1 MLTSLKL
8 FRLASL
14 GKWKFRFKTMV
25 RYRLLFLTSAPIIL
39 TLCALVAITLYWSV
53 HYTWQGAL
61 VDVSER
67 LDVADN
73 SIHLIQKQQAYNVK
87 SFAESYDFRTN
98 LNELLSSNEVRSS
111 EASSVE
117 SSSVEVKAS
126 EVSTSGLNS
135 QVANRNRTKEGSK
148 DAETSKSKEFAQWV
162 SDNKSRY
169 ELDFLDWRTV
179 NTVEDKWKYLD
190 LTRKESFFDV
200 LDENELDGLD
210 VDLAKRAEVPLLNGN
225 GVEKRGLVS
234 RTVLTIRNEHDDIL
248 GFLDGGILLNN
259 STGLVDQI
267 RNLIY
272 PVSEGSLRRTGTVT
286 VFLDD
291 LRVSTN
297 VPLNSDDKAG
307 RAIGTRVSHDVHSKV
322 LNQGEEWLDRA
333 YVYDAWYITAY
344 QPIHDQYNN
353 VIGMLYTGYLIWPL
367 IETYLTNLGEI
378 SITIVMLLLV
388 SGLIVYRGARDL
400 FNPIERIH
408 KVVKLVHMGQEKRIG
423 ALGLDDQHELTQLA
437 KQFDK
442 MLDQLY
448 QRNQE
453 IQQAA
458 IQLECK
464 VNARTASLKEKTD
477 QLEHHITLLN
487 QARDTLV
494 VNERLAA
501 LGELTAG
508 IAHEI
513 NNPTAVILGNVELM
527 KFELG
532 NDTDRVEEEI
542 TAIMEQID
550 RIRNITRSLL
560 QYSRHG
566 GVQDEVTWQHINPIV
581 DESITLVKTG
591 AKKKGITYVSDLKAK
606 TSVEINRNQL
616 LQILVNLQM
625 NAIHA
630 MDGKGALTVSSEDW
644 IEDGVACGAIIHVE
658 DQGCGIKQDQL
669 KRIFSPFYTT
679 KRDGTGLGLS
689 VSQSILSQTGGE
701 IKVESELC
709 KGSCFSVYLPKKSEP
724 QLLVSNL

>member
-1 MLTSLKL
+1 MPTS
-8 FRLASL
+8 RHWWA
-14 GKWKFRFKTMV
+14 KWSFRFKTMV

-39 TLCALVAITLYWSV
+39 TLCALIAITLYWSV

-61 VDVSER
+61 IDVDER

-73 SIHLIQKQQAYNVK
+73 SIHLIQNQQAYNVRAF
-87 SFAESYDFRTN
+87 SESYRFRNKLQSN
-98 LNELLSSNEVRSS
+98 LDEEDLI
-111 EASSVE
+111 
-117 SSSVEVKAS
+117 
-126 EVSTSGLNS
+126 
-135 QVANRNRTKEGSK
+135 
-148 DAETSKSKEFAQWV
+148 QWV

-169 ELDFLDWRTV
+169 ELDFLRWHSAHSVQDTSQLL
-179 NTVEDKWKYLD
+179 E
-190 LTRKESFFDV
+190 LTRKQSFFSV
-200 LDENELDGLD
+200 LTRSQLNQLDRT
-210 VDLAKRAEVPLLNGN
+210 LAKKAEVPLLTGSE
-225 GVEKRGLVS
+225 VETRGLVS
-234 RTVLTIRNEHDDIL
+234 RTVIAIYDGDNRVI

-259 STGLVDQI
+259 STQLVDQI
-267 RNLIY
+267 SNLIY
-272 PVSEGSLRRTGTVT
+272 PRREGFSRRIGTVT

-297 VPLNSDDKAG
+297 VPLNSDASEG
-307 RAIGTRVSHDVHSKV
+307 RAIGTRVSHEVHSKV

-344 QPIHDQYNN
+344 QPIRDHHEQ

-367 IETYLTNLGEI
+367 VETYLTNLGEI
-378 SITIVMLLLV
+378 SVTIVALLLL
-388 SGLIVYRGARDL
+388 SGFIVHRGARDL

-408 KVVKLVHMGQEKRIG
+408 KVVKLVQMGQDKRIG
-423 ALGLDDQHELTQLA
+423 TLGLDDQHELTQLA

-442 MLDQLY
+442 MLDLLHE
-448 QRNQE
+448 RNQE

-458 IQLECK
+458 LELECK
-464 VNARTASLKEKTD
+464 VHSRTASLKEKTD
-477 QLEHHITLLN
+477 QLEHHIALLN
-487 QARDTLV
+487 QARDKLV
-494 VNERLAA
+494 VNEKLAA

-532 NDTDRVEEEI
+532 EETERVNEEI
-542 TAIMEQID
+542 QAIMEQID

-591 AKKKGITYVSDLKAK
+591 AKKKGIVYHSSLEAK
-606 TSVEINRNQL
+606 TSVEVNRNQL

-630 MDGKGALTVSSEDW
+630 MDGEGNLTISSEDW
-644 IEDGVACGAIIHVE
+644 IEEGVLQGAVIHVE
-658 DQGCGIKQDQL
+658 DEGCGIKEEQL

-701 IKVESELC
+701 IRVASEFG
-709 KGSCFSVYLPKKSEP
+709 KGSRFSVYLPKKAVP
-724 QLLVSNL
+724 QLLVSNVN

>member
-1 MLTSLKL
+1 MPTS
-8 FRLASL
+8 RHWWA
-14 GKWKFRFKTMV
+14 KWSFRFKTMV

-39 TLCALVAITLYWSV
+39 TLCALIAITLYWSV

-61 VDVSER
+61 IDVDER

-73 SIHLIQKQQAYNVK
+73 SIHLIQNQQAYNVRAF
-87 SFAESYDFRTN
+87 SESYRFRN
-98 LNELLSSNEVRSS
+98 KLQSELDEEELI
-111 EASSVE
+111 
-117 SSSVEVKAS
+117 
-126 EVSTSGLNS
+126 
-135 QVANRNRTKEGSK
+135 
-148 DAETSKSKEFAQWV
+148 QWV
-162 SDNKSRY
+162 SENKSRY
-169 ELDFLDWRTV
+169 ELDFLRWHSAHSIQDTS
-179 NTVEDKWKYLD
+179 ELLE
-190 LTRKESFFDV
+190 LTRKQSFFSV
-200 LDENELDGLD
+200 LTRSQLDELDRT
-210 VDLAKRAEVPLLNGN
+210 LAKRAEVPLLTGT
-225 GVEKRGLVS
+225 EIETRGLVS
-234 RTVLTIRNEHDDIL
+234 RTVIAIYGGENRVI

-259 STGLVDQI
+259 STQLVDQI
-267 RNLIY
+267 SNLIY
-272 PVSEGSLRRTGTVT
+272 PRREGFSRRIGTVT

-297 VPLNSDDKAG
+297 VPLNSDASEG
-307 RAIGTRVSHDVHSKV
+307 RAIGTRVSHEVHSKV
-322 LNQGEEWLDRA
+322 LNRGEEWLDRA

-344 QPIHDQYNN
+344 QPIRDQHEQ

-378 SITIVMLLLV
+378 SITIVALLLL
-388 SGLIVYRGARDL
+388 SGFIVHRGARDL

-408 KVVKLVHMGQEKRIG
+408 KVVKLVQMGQDKRIG
-423 ALGLDDQHELTQLA
+423 TLGLDDQHELTQLA

-442 MLDQLY
+442 MLDLLHE
-448 QRNQE
+448 RNQE

-458 IQLECK
+458 LELECK
-464 VNARTASLKEKTD
+464 VHSRTASLKEKTE

-487 QARDTLV
+487 QARDKLV
-494 VNERLAA
+494 VNEKLAA

-532 NDTDRVEEEI
+532 DDTDRVNEEI
-542 TAIMEQID
+542 QAIMEQID

-591 AKKKGITYVSDLKAK
+591 AKKKGIVYHSSLDAK
-606 TSVEINRNQL
+606 TSVEVNRNQL

-630 MDGKGALTVSSEDW
+630 MDGEGNLTISSEDW
-644 IEDGVACGAIIHVE
+644 IEEGVVQGAVIHVE
-658 DQGCGIKQDQL
+658 DEGCGIKEEQL

-701 IKVESELC
+701 IRVESELG
-709 KGSCFSVYLPKKSEP
+709 KGSRFSVYLPKKAAP
-724 QLLVSNL
+724 QLLVSNVN

>member
-1 MLTSLKL
+1 MPTS
-8 FRLASL
+8 RHWWA
-14 GKWKFRFKTMV
+14 KWSFRFKTMV

-39 TLCALVAITLYWSV
+39 TLCALIAITLYWSV

-61 VDVSER
+61 IDVDER

-73 SIHLIQKQQAYNVK
+73 SIHLIQNQQAYNVRAF
-87 SFAESYDFRTN
+87 SESYRFRN
-98 LNELLSSNEVRSS
+98 KLQSELDEEELI
-111 EASSVE
+111 
-117 SSSVEVKAS
+117 
-126 EVSTSGLNS
+126 
-135 QVANRNRTKEGSK
+135 
-148 DAETSKSKEFAQWV
+148 QWV
-162 SDNKSRY
+162 SKNKSRY
-169 ELDFLDWRTV
+169 ELDFLRWHSAHSIQDTS
-179 NTVEDKWKYLD
+179 ELLE
-190 LTRKESFFDV
+190 LTRKQSFFSV
-200 LDENELDGLD
+200 LTRSQLDELDRT
-210 VDLAKRAEVPLLNGN
+210 LAKRAEVPLLTGT
-225 GVEKRGLVS
+225 EIETRGLVS
-234 RTVLTIRNEHDDIL
+234 RTVIAIYGGDNRVI

-259 STGLVDQI
+259 STQLVDQI
-267 RNLIY
+267 SNLIY
-272 PVSEGSLRRTGTVT
+272 PRREGFSRRIGTVT

-297 VPLNSDDKAG
+297 VPLNSDASEG
-307 RAIGTRVSHDVHSKV
+307 RAIGTRVSHEVHSKV
-322 LNQGEEWLDRA
+322 LNRGEEWLDRA

-344 QPIHDQYNN
+344 QPIRDQNEQ

-378 SITIVMLLLV
+378 SITIVALLLL
-388 SGLIVYRGARDL
+388 SGFIVHRGARDL

-408 KVVKLVHMGQEKRIG
+408 KVVKLVQMGQDKRIG
-423 ALGLDDQHELTQLA
+423 TLGLDDQHELTQLA

-442 MLDQLY
+442 MLDLLHE
-448 QRNQE
+448 RNQE

-458 IQLECK
+458 LELECK
-464 VNARTASLKEKTD
+464 VHSRTASLKEKTE

-487 QARDTLV
+487 QARDKLV
-494 VNERLAA
+494 VNEKLAA

-532 NDTDRVEEEI
+532 DDTDRVNEEI
-542 TAIMEQID
+542 QAIMEQID

-591 AKKKGITYVSDLKAK
+591 AKKKGIVYHSSLDAK
-606 TSVEINRNQL
+606 TSVEVNRNQL

-630 MDGKGALTVSSEDW
+630 MDGEGNLTISSEDW
-644 IEDGVACGAIIHVE
+644 IEEGVVQGAVIHVE
-658 DQGCGIKQDQL
+658 DEGCGIKEEQL

-701 IKVESELC
+701 IRVESELG
-709 KGSCFSVYLPKKSEP
+709 KGSRFSIYLPKKAAP
-724 QLLVSNL
+724 QLLVSNVN

>member
-1 MLTSLKL
+1 MPI
-8 FRLASL
+8 RRHWWA
-14 GKWKFRFKTMV
+14 KWAFRFKTMV
-25 RYRLLFLTSAPIIL
+25 RYRLLFLTSAPIFL

-61 VDVSER
+61 IDVDER

-73 SIHLIQKQQAYNVK
+73 SIHLIQNQQAYNVRA
-87 SFAESYDFRTN
+87 FAESYSFQMK
-98 LNELLSSNEVRSS
+98 LASGISQNELIH
-111 EASSVE
+111 
-117 SSSVEVKAS
+117 
-126 EVSTSGLNS
+126 
-135 QVANRNRTKEGSK
+135 
-148 DAETSKSKEFAQWV
+148 WV
-162 SDNKSRY
+162 SENKSRY
-169 ELDFLDWRTV
+169 ELDFLRWRS
-179 NTVEDKWKYLD
+179 VESMAKKLEYLD
-190 LTRKESFFDV
+190 LTNKSSFFSV
-200 LDENELDGLD
+200 LDSKELNYLD
-210 VDLAKRAEVPLLNGN
+210 RDLAKKAEVPMLNGN
-225 GVEKRGLVS
+225 DVETRGLVS
-234 RTVLTIRNEHDDIL
+234 RTVVSIRDEQGHVI

-259 STGLVDQI
+259 STQLVDQI
-267 RNLIY
+267 SNLIY
-272 PVSEGSLRRTGTVT
+272 PQRDGFNRHVGTVT

-297 VPLNSDDKAG
+297 VPLSSENSEG
-307 RAIGTRVSHDVHSKV
+307 RAIGTRVSHEVHSKV
-322 LNQGEEWLDRA
+322 LNEGKEWLDRA

-344 QPIHDQYNN
+344 QPIHDQSGK

-378 SITIVMLLLV
+378 SIIIVLLLLA
-388 SGLIVYRGARDL
+388 SGLIVHRGARDL
-400 FNPIERIH
+400 FDPIERIH
-408 KVVKLVHMGQEKRIG
+408 KVVKLVQLGKDKRIG
-423 ALGLDDQHELTQLA
+423 TLGLDDQHELTLLA

-442 MLDQLY
+442 MLDLLHE
-448 QRNQE
+448 RNQE

-458 IQLECK
+458 LELECK
-464 VNARTASLKEKTD
+464 VHSRTASLKEKTEE
-477 QLEHHITLLN
+477 LELHIKLLN
-487 QARDTLV
+487 QARDKLV
-494 VNERLAA
+494 VNEKLAA

-532 NDTDRVEEEI
+532 DEVSRVEEEVH
-542 TAIMEQID
+542 AIMEQID

-566 GVQDEVTWQHINPIV
+566 GVQDEITWQHINPIV

-591 AKKKGITYVSDLKAK
+591 AKKRDMVYVSNLNAK
-606 TSVEINRNQL
+606 TSVEVNRNQL

-630 MDGKGALTVSSEDW
+630 MDGQGTLTISSEDW
-644 IEDGVACGAIIHVE
+644 VENGVSHGAIVHVE
-658 DQGCGIKQDQL
+658 DEGCGIKEEQL

-689 VSQSILSQTGGE
+689 VSQSILSQIGGE
-701 IKVESELC
+701 IRVESEVG
-709 KGSCFSVYLPKKSEP
+709 KGSRFSIYLQQKATP